1 MSILKQAIVKFANN
15 CYVYY
20 SIATKF
26 AEIIGQL
33 IIALHT
39 KRKHFSF
46 EIKLE
51 IKFFIAFGQKRV
63 Y

>member
-33 IIALHT
+33 IITLHT

-46 EIKLE
+46 EIKLA
-51 IKFFIAFGQKRV
+51 IRFL
-63 Y
+63 

>member
-26 AEIIGQL
+26 AEIIK
-33 IIALHT
+33 AANYYSTHKKKT
-39 KRKHFSF
+39 F
-46 EIKLE
+46 
-51 IKFFIAFGQKRV
+51 
-63 Y
+63 